1 MRSLVALS
9 SALLAASLV
18 IVDPAAARLPT
29 SSGVELAAF
38 ESACGVDDAADLARA
53 RRLARVTRDVRHAA
67 SVHEV
72 SVREEVVDRVAPMRD
87 EVEAELREM
96 IASSRAWIADDH
108 DGALSRLSAVR
119 LAWPSAD
126 GTSGALDLRRGC
138 GEDLLVDD
146 AWVDKSATAIAICP
160 GFLVVSSEGQPAGD
174 GAWRDAIAFLLA
186 HEVGHVVVGP
196 TARGRDTERDAEI
209 AADRW
214 ASRLLDARLA
224 RAEPSER
231 SAMTRR
237 ALEPICGP
245 ATDPVHPSGRE
256 RIAIVTEAPRIAA
269 SLAR

>member
-1 MRSLVALS
+1 MRSVVALS
-9 SALLAASLV
+9 AVLLAASLV
-18 IVDPAAARLPT
+18 VVGPAAARLPG
-29 SSGVELAAF
+29 SSAVDTAAF
-38 ESACGVDDAADLARA
+38 VSACGIDAAADVARTERMA
-53 RRLARVTRDVRHAA
+53 RIRRELHGAASAASDVR
-67 SVHEV
+67 E
-72 SVREEVVDRVAPMRD
+72 RVVDRVAPMRE

-96 IASSRAWIADDH
+96 IATSRAWIADDR
-108 DGALSRLSAVR
+108 DGALTRLASAR

-126 GTSGALDLRRGC
+126 GTSDELDLRRGC

-146 AWVDKSATAIAICP
+146 AWVDKHATTIVVCP
-160 GFLVVSSEGQPAGD
+160 GFLLVSASGE
-174 GAWRDAIAFLLA
+174 GAWQDAIAFLLA

-196 TARGRDTERDAEI
+196 TARGRDSEHDAEI

-231 SAMTRR
+231 AAITRH

-256 RIAIVTEAPRIAA
+256 RIAVATEAPRIAS
-269 SLAR
+269 SLAL